1 MDGYSCPFNGA
12 YEVVS
17 TQYARMKKKSFI
29 LPDKDLNPVDGE
41 NKLQRFERELEIMSK
56 QIEAD
61 MQKVKSDLSNIDIVL
76 PATLPLGYQ
85 FKVAFVKLNG
95 RKTEFK
101 ILNPEDISLEVKGQA
116 VDYGSTPITVRLK
129 TIDSCQYVIP
139 E

>member
-1 MDGYSCPFNGA
+1 
-12 YEVVS
+12 
-17 TQYARMKKKSFI
+17 MKKKSFI
-29 LPDKDLNPVDGE
+29 LPDKDLNHVDGE
-41 NKLQRFERELEIMSK
+41 DKLRRFERELEIMSK

-76 PATLPLGYQ
+76 PADLPLGYQ

-101 ILNPEDISLEVKGQA
+101 ILNPEDIPLEVKGQA
-116 VDYGSTPITVRLK
+116 VDYGSTAVMVRLK
-129 TIDSCQYVIP
+129 TIDSCLYVP